1 MDYLV
6 KVRTHSFHLVK
17 DVKAALQAEHTVE
30 APTDLLN
37 RGTIAV
43 EGKKVIV
50 LAGRGMFLI
59 AIGYD
64 NDKDATGRYRIY
76 GQMSMRCPACGT
88 DRGII
93 KKYCSADGTKLV
105 ASLT

>member
-6 KVRTHSFHLVK
+6 KVHTHSFHLTGDIK
-17 DVKAALQAEHTVE
+17 KALLEEHNIEV
-30 APTDLLN
+30 PTN
-37 RGTIAV
+37 FQQQGTLAID
-43 EGKKVIV
+43 ELRNVIV
-50 LAGRGMFLI
+50 LAGQGMYLI

-64 NDKDATGRYRIY
+64 DGASGKYRVY
-76 GQMSMRCPACGT
+76 GLMSMRCPACGT